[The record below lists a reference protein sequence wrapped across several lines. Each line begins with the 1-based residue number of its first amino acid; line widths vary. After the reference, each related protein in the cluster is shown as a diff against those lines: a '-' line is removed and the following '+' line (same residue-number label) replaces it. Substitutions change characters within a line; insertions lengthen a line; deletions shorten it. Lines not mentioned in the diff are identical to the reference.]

1 MIPCQL
7 VCQDLDVTRHGTHP
21 FGAVVITSDIVQAKF
36 GLIMTDT
43 WLMELESIA
52 EHKFSR
58 HIIITIPG
66 KAFAHNIHVGG
77 FVHEVCGIAK
87 QAESAEARLE
97 VIKARSLKA
106 CIQYSSETRVAC
118 QHA

>member
-1 MIPCQL
+1 MPASLPGSGRHETWHTPFWCSSHHIA
-7 VCQDLDVTRHGTHP
+7 DV
-21 FGAVVITSDIVQAKF
+21 VQAKF

-66 KAFAHNIHVGG
+66 KAFAHNIHVGA
-77 FVHEVCGIAK
+77 FVNEVCGIAK